1 MCIRDSSYTVAVL
14 GAGNIGSAVIARLL
28 ELENE
33 IVDINLKKVL
43 VSDISKDRD
52 VDKKLLTDNFSDIL
66 DDQSIDLVIE
76 VLGGVDPGK
85 EYIKSLLEGGK
96 AVITANKDIIA
107 DCGSELVQLAQEN
120 NTCLYFEAAVAAG
133 IPVLKPLIESLR
145 GESLKRVTGIINGTS
160 NYILSSMEEGS
171 SYTDALNT
179 AQDLGYAEPDPTND
193 VEGVDAK
200 FKAMILS
207 MICFGANP
215 TPENLYTE
223 GISTITKE
231 DFDWA
236 NRLNKTIKLVA
247 VIDNE
252 NEGFNARVHPV
263 LIDTKHPLAAIRG
276 SLNAVV
282 VEGENINQ
290 LVFSGPGAGAAPT
303 ASAIIGDVLSACHQL
318 SSDQSNW
325 YPLRSQKFEN
335 KEFKNVSSSWFVRLS
350 VKDEPGVLASI
361 AGTFGENNVSIESV
375 IQEGRGDQAELVLVT
390 HEAPEEDLQNSINQ
404 ISSLDSVASV
414 TSTLRV
420 YS

>member
-1 MCIRDSSYTVAVL
+1 MQNNSYTVAVL

-43 VSDISKDRD
+43 VSDLSKDRD
-52 VDKKLLTDNFSDIL
+52 VDEKLLTDNFSDIS

-107 DCGSELVQLAQEN
+107 DCGNELVQLAQKN

-145 GESLKRVTGIINGTS
+145 GENLKRVTGIINGTS

-171 SYTDALNT
+171 SYTDALNS
-179 AQDLGYAEPDPTND
+179 AQELGYAEPDPTND

-200 FKAMILS
+200 YKAMILS

-263 LIDTKHPLAAIRG
+263 LIDKKHPLAAIRG

-390 HEAPEEDLQNSINQ
+390 HEAPEKDLQNSINQ

>member
-1 MCIRDSSYTVAVL
+1 MQNNSYTVAVL

-85 EYIKSLLEGGK
+85 EYIKSLLEDGK

-200 FKAMILS
+200 YKAMILS

>member
-1 MCIRDSSYTVAVL
+1 MQNNSYTVAVL

-85 EYIKSLLEGGK
+85 EYIKSLLEDGK